1 MNTDQMTIEQSVTH
15 AIDASMRNTFRKMLA
30 SDANTIQ
37 TCSANQTMVCVE
49 DDDEVISVTIQ
60 WSGKLA
66 GSITLAINDNSARA
80 WTNGLLGESEDLTEQ
95 DLIDAVQELANL
107 VIGGAKSSLED
118 FDLTM
123 SLPVVRRTDGRSLTA
138 FATADC
144 IDMRFKHGAIHVA
157 VFTTLNECLLAID

>member
-1 MNTDQMTIEQSVTH
+1 MTIEQSVTH

-49 DDDEVISVTIQ
+49 DDDDVISVTIQ

-144 IDMRFKHGAIHVA
+144 IDMRFKHGPIHVA